1 VLASQPAAST
11 PLQAASMRHEAPVTA
26 RKPKAEQRPAQPAS
40 IDSNGS
46 DEPGAIHG
54 SFTQR
59 NSTADRTSIHART
72 VG

>member
-1 VLASQPAAST
+1 
-11 PLQAASMRHEAPVTA
+11 MRHEAPVTA

>member
-1 VLASQPAAST
+1 
-11 PLQAASMRHEAPVTA
+11 MRHEAPLTA

-46 DEPGAIHG
+46 EEPGATHG

-59 NSTADRTSIHART
+59 NSTADRTSVYACT